1 MKFILAQKNV
11 RGETVGY
18 YIETH
23 SKCNNGMCGQ
33 VIANITPD
41 IAKKYDNEYDA
52 RNARIELN
60 DKCDLNLHVEPYY
73 SKSDLIENKEDFVT
87 MIRILET
94 YSPEDIAEAI
104 TAHMSLENRV
114 KIIMELSKYNANMQ
128 RIH

>member
-1 MKFILAQKNV
+1 MKFVLAQKNF
-11 RGETVGY
+11 RGETTGY
-18 YIETH
+18 YTETH

-33 VIANITPD
+33 VIANITAND
-41 IAKKYDNEYDA
+41 AKKYDNEYDA

-60 DKCDLNLHVEPYY
+60 DKCDLNLSVEPYY
-73 SKSDLIENKEDFVT
+73 SNSDLIENKEDFIT

-104 TAHMSLENRV
+104 TAHMTLEDRV

-128 RIH
+128 HIH